1 MDFEREVARHK
12 DAVYKQMLRVCGN
25 REDAEDVLVEAMVKA
40 YSASNTLGDPAAF
53 RAWLTTIG
61 KRVCIRLKQRK
72 RAAQAL
78 SLDAM
83 IESGVQFP
91 SSGELTAED
100 ELNLEETQHCLQ
112 HAFEGLPDHY
122 RKVYKLREIE
132 GRTAEETAKLLGIS
146 VPNVKAR
153 LHRARL
159 KVRKE
164 LDASLCE

>member
-1 MDFEREVARHK
+1 MDFEKEVERHK

-25 REDAEDVLVEAMVKA
+25 AEDAEDVLVEAMVKA
-40 YSASNTLGDPAAF
+40 YKASDTLGEPAAF

-78 SLDAM
+78 SLDAL

-112 HAFEGLPDHY
+112 HAFEALPDHY

-132 GRTAEETAKLLGIS
+132 GRSAEEVAKQLGIS
-146 VPNVKAR
+146 VSNVKAR